1 LKGGFPVSHIV
12 QIETQLRDAEAIA
25 AACRRLNLA
34 PPVQGTFAL
43 YTAQAS
49 GLAVVLPGWQY
60 PLVCATATGQVQYD
74 NFAGH
79 WGAIQELHRFF
90 QAYAVEKARLEARK
104 RGHCVT
110 EQTLAD
116 GSIKLSIQLAG
127 GAA

>member
-1 LKGGFPVSHIV
+1 MSHMV

-49 GLAVVLPGWQY
+49 GLAVLLPGWQY
-60 PLVCATATGQVQYD
+60 PVVCATATGQVQYD
-74 NFAGH
+74 NFAGR
-79 WGAIQELHRFF
+79 WGDLKELHRFL

-104 RGHCVT
+104 RGHSVT